1 MCART
6 EAAPTAAQLASQAYL
21 GRLLS
26 YVENDPLGCAGLLSQ
41 LPPPPRPPWRI
52 GITGSPGV
60 GKSTLIARL
69 IAQYRS
75 AGLRPGILAVDPS
88 SPFSGGALLGD
99 RLRWVELAGPDVF
112 VRSLASRGSLGGVSA
127 GAGAAAAVLE
137 AAGYYPLLLETVGMG
152 QTGFDVLGLVDT
164 ALVLFSPESGDGL
177 QMLKAGLLEAGDV
190 FAVNK
195 ADRPGAE
202 ALLSEIRHV
211 LSLNSESLE
220 AASLGDTG
228 ADSAAAVSNVQA
240 AAGTPNWQPPVLPI
254 AAATNA
260 GIEALVTELARHRE
274 WLAALPASHPRRLR
288 RILGELAYTLR
299 SHLSSVLE
307 HSLREALAQQA
318 RRVQSGESSIWTSA
332 QLLLGELRGEL

>member
-6 EAAPTAAQLASQAYL
+6 EPAPGAAQLASQAYL

-26 YVENDPLGCAGLLSQ
+26 YVENDPLGCSTLLAQ
-41 LPPPPRPPWRI
+41 LPAPPRPPWRI

-69 IAQYRS
+69 IVQYRS
-75 AGLRPGILAVDPS
+75 AGLRPGIIAVDPS

-137 AAGYYPLLLETVGMG
+137 SAGYCPLLIETVGMG

-202 ALLSEIRHV
+202 ALLSEIRHG
-211 LSLNSESLE
+211 LSMNRESLAE
-220 AASLGDTG
+220 ADRIDAGVATDAAAASPSGW
-228 ADSAAAVSNVQA
+228 
-240 AAGTPNWQPPVLPI
+240 PPPVLPI
-254 AAATNA
+254 AAATSE
-260 GIEALVTELARHRE
+260 GVDALVTELARHRD

-288 RILGELAYTLR
+288 RIVGELAYTLR
-299 SHLSSVLE
+299 SHLSTVLGRQ
-307 HSLREALAQQA
+307 LQPALQESA
-318 RRVQSGESSIWTSA
+318 RRVQSGDSSLWESA
-332 QLLLGELRGEL
+332 QLLLNELRRCI